1 MRASGLIDLDGQG
14 VCRRSILLDS
24 HLVAGVV
31 MPGLTVASSFPVSL
45 VEVFV

>member
-14 VCRRSILLDS
+14 VCRRSVLLDS
-24 HLVAGVV
+24 HLIAGVV
-31 MPGLTVASSFPVSL
+31 MPGLAVASSFPVSL